1 MALPQ
6 KAPRSRFGHEGQRLL
21 AIMQLVLV
29 GNVVVIAILA
39 TLGDAGAD
47 TLVSVFRIGG
57 ALIATTFIAIAI
69 PWRRVGNNW
78 AILIAVAD
86 LALIGALNEAL
97 FTYQRGIGIIAVIPV
112 LWLSYRFGR
121 GTIAVSIIG
130 DIFVGIY
137 PYARTGNWPS
147 TPGEWGSSFLPAAS
161 IAVVAIT
168 VSAAARYGNVQRSE
182 LRNAYE
188 NLRVSVA
195 SGLVGDEALRASVAS
210 GVVGDEALRVSVAE
224 GLVGDEALRVSV
236 AKGLVG
242 DEALRVSVAEGL
254 VGDEALRVS
263 VAKGLV
269 GDEALRVSVAE
280 GVVGAEALRVSV
292 AEGLVGDEA
301 LRVSVAKGLVG
312 DEALRVSVA
321 EGVVGAEALRASVA
335 EGLVG
340 VAALRISEQ
349 RGDDGEEALRV
360 AVANG
365 LDAASAAL
373 AVVDTVDAGITFYD
387 PRGVVLL
394 TNDTARA
401 LIASGKFDG
410 APLVFGDDRVTPIP
424 VIDQILA
431 RATRGELVTRRAY
444 FVGEGDDQRAMMATS
459 QFVRRAS
466 GDLLGTV
473 VATHDV
479 TPLANAIRQRDEF
492 LETVSHELRT
502 PLTSIIGYLEVIED
516 SIDLTENGIA
526 REFAVIQRN
535 TGRLLKLITDLL
547 LTAEN
552 QSLLERRPFNIADL
566 ATNSLNAIRPAAA
579 IAGVQIVTPTLQA
592 VLAEVDA
599 ERISDVLDKVL
610 SNALKFNKPGGEV
623 SLTVEQVSHEVIVR
637 IRDTGI
643 GMTDAD
649 QAHIFERFFRSAE
662 SRRGVVAGAGL
673 GLSTAKLIVD
683 AHNGSLTAE
692 STLGTGT
699 TMELRLPLTVD

>member
-1 MALPQ
+1 MALPH

-21 AIMQLVLV
+21 AIMQLVLI

-57 ALIATTFIAIAI
+57 ALIATTIIAIAI

-161 IAVVAIT
+161 IAVVAIA
-168 VSAAARYGNVQRSE
+168 VSTAARYGNVQRSE

-236 AKGLVG
+236 AKGL
-242 DEALRVSVAEGL
+242 
-254 VGDEALRVS
+254 
-263 VAKGLV
+263 
-269 GDEALRVSVAE
+269 
-280 GVVGAEALRVSV
+280 VGAEALRVSV

-623 SLTVEQVSHEVIVR
+623 SLTVEQASDEVIVR

-699 TMELRLPLTVD
+699 TMELRLPLTVG

>member
-1 MALPQ
+1 MALPH

-21 AIMQLVLV
+21 AIMQLVLI

-57 ALIATTFIAIAI
+57 ALIATTIIAIAI

-121 GTIAVSIIG
+121 GTIVVSIIG

-161 IAVVAIT
+161 IAVVAIA
-168 VSAAARYGNVQRSE
+168 VSTAARYGNVQRSE

-236 AKGLVG
+236 AKGL
-242 DEALRVSVAEGL
+242 
-254 VGDEALRVS
+254 
-263 VAKGLV
+263 
-269 GDEALRVSVAE
+269 
-280 GVVGAEALRVSV
+280 VGAEALRVSV

-623 SLTVEQVSHEVIVR
+623 SLTVEQASDEVIVR

-699 TMELRLPLTVD
+699 TMELRLPLTVG